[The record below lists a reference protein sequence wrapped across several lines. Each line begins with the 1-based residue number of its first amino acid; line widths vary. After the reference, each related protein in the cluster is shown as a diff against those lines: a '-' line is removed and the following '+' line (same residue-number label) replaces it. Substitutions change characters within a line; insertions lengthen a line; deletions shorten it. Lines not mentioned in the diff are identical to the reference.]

1 MDRNADLMQM
11 GDYTRISYSE
21 DNGAR
26 VVLDINGGDVSMKRH
41 SEGLTHATFSMEG
54 TSSLSVHSE
63 HGILEFGVITVASD
77 FNGDTLYINYQLLQ
91 GGETIDTHVFELSWK
106 LEE

>member
-1 MDRNADLMQM
+1 MQV
-11 GDYTRISYSE
+11 GDYTRISYTE

-26 VVLDINGGDVSMKRH
+26 VVLDINGGEVSMKRH

-54 TSSLSVHSE
+54 ASSLNVHSE
-63 HGILEFGVITVASD
+63 HGVLEFGVITVALD
-77 FNGDTLYINYQLLQ
+77 FNVDTLYINYQLLH
-91 GGETIDTHVFELSWK
+91 GDETIDTHVFELSWK